1 MVEQW
6 LDLIVDDYW
15 EIMVKIININ
25 NDTEIVREIISN
37 DINRVRKHKNKCKL
51 RLKEYR
57 TKRNK

>member
-1 MVEQW
+1 
-6 LDLIVDDYW
+6 
-15 EIMVKIININ
+15 MVKIININ

-37 DINRVRKHKNKCKL
+37 DINRVRKHTNNCKL

>member
-1 MVEQW
+1 
-6 LDLIVDDYW
+6 
-15 EIMVKIININ
+15 MVKIININ

-37 DINRVRKHKNKCKL
+37 DINRVRKHTNNRKL